1 MGAMNRHVPAPPYVL
16 LALATLFWSGNFV
29 LGRAVSA
36 RIPPVGLAFWRWV
49 GAFAVLL
56 PLSYPRLKEQWP
68 LLRGSWKTLV
78 PLGILGVGSFNTLV
92 YVGLHE
98 TTATNAVLLNSACP
112 AFIAAITF
120 LVRGQRATLR
130 QGTGILLSLLGVAA
144 IVSRGAPESLL
155 TLSFNPGDL
164 WVLTAVLCWAV
175 YTVLLGRRP
184 GGIHPMAFLTALVG
198 VGVAWLAPL
207 YAVEI
212 VRGGRMALDAVTF
225 GSLVYLALLPSLASY
240 VFWNQAVG
248 EVGPTRAGAFL
259 HLMPAFGSLLAV
271 LLLGESF
278 RLYHILGI
286 GLILSGVTLAGGAA
300 QPARPARGKGASG
313 QGGPTPSSRRR
324 SFP

>member
-1 MGAMNRHVPAPPYVL
+1 MAAMSRHVPAPPHL
-16 LALATLFWSGNFV
+16 LLVLATLFWSGNFV

-36 RIPPVGLAFWRWV
+36 RIPPVGMAFWRWT
-49 GAFAVLL
+49 GALAVLF
-56 PLSYPRLKEQWP
+56 PLSYPCLKEQWP
-68 LLRGSWKTLV
+68 LLRRSWKILI

-92 YVGLHE
+92 YVGLHD

-120 LVRGQRATLR
+120 LVRGQRATRR
-130 QGTGILLSLLGVAA
+130 QVTGILVSLLGVVA
-144 IVSRGAPESLL
+144 IVSRGAPQALL
-155 TLSFNPGDL
+155 SLSFNPGDL
-164 WVLTAVLCWAV
+164 WVLAAVLCWAV

-184 GGIHPMAFLTALVG
+184 EGIHPMAFLTALVG
-198 VGVAWLAPL
+198 VGVVWLVPFYL
-207 YAVEI
+207 GEI
-212 VRGGRMALDAVTF
+212 VRGGRLVPDAVTL

-278 RLYHILGI
+278 RLYHLLGI
-286 GLILSGVTLAGGAA
+286 VLILAGVTLAGA
-300 QPARPARGKGASG
+300 PVPPVRPTRGRQRSG
-313 QGGPTPSSRRR
+313 
-324 SFP
+324 

>member
-1 MGAMNRHVPAPPYVL
+1 MDRHVPMPPYVL

-29 LGRAVSA
+29 LGRAVSG
-36 RIPPVGLAFWRWV
+36 RIPPVGMAFWRWV
-49 GAFAVLL
+49 GALAILL

-68 LLRGSWKTLV
+68 LLRGSWKTLI

-92 YVGLHE
+92 YVGLHD

-120 LVRGQRATLR
+120 LVRGERATRR
-130 QGTGILLSLLGVAA
+130 QVAGILVSLLGVTA
-144 IVSRGAPESLL
+144 IVSRGAPQTLL
-155 TLSFNPGDL
+155 SLSFNPGDL

-184 GGIHPMAFLTALVG
+184 EGIHPMAFLTVLVG

-207 YAVEI
+207 YAAEI
-212 VRGGRMALDAVTF
+212 ARGGRLTPDAVTF

-240 VFWNQAVG
+240 VFWNQAAG
-248 EVGPTRAGAFL
+248 EVGPIRAGAFL

-278 RLYHILGI
+278 RLYHLLGI
-286 GLILSGVTLAGGAA
+286 GLILPGVTLAGA
-300 QPARPARGKGASG
+300 PAHPARGKGTSG
-313 QGGPTPSSRRR
+313 
-324 SFP
+324 

>member
-1 MGAMNRHVPAPPYVL
+1 MGSMRRHVPAPPYVL

-36 RIPPVGLAFWRWV
+36 RIPPVGMAFWRWV
-49 GAFAVLL
+49 GALAVLL

-68 LLRGSWKTLV
+68 LLRGSWKIVV

-92 YVGLHE
+92 YVGLHD

-112 AFIAAITF
+112 AFIAAVTF
-120 LVRGQRATLR
+120 LVRGQRATRR
-130 QGTGILLSLLGVAA
+130 QGTGILVSLLGVTA
-144 IVSRGAPESLL
+144 IVSRGAPQTLL
-155 TLSFNPGDL
+155 SLSFNPGDL

-184 GGIHPMAFLTALVG
+184 EGIHPMVFLTVLVG
-198 VGVAWLAPL
+198 IGVAWLAPL
-207 YAVEI
+207 YAAEI
-212 VRGGRMALDAVTF
+212 VRGVRLTPDAVTF
-225 GSLVYLALLPSLASY
+225 GSLAYLALLPSLASY

-259 HLMPAFGSLLAV
+259 HLMPVFGSLLAV

-278 RLYHILGI
+278 RLYHLLGI
-286 GLILSGVTLAGGAA
+286 GLILAGVTLAGAPA
-300 QPARPARGKGASG
+300 QPGHPTCGKGASG
-313 QGGPTPSSRRR
+313 
-324 SFP
+324 